1 MYHSMNSTWRANE
14 FDAVRPIVSQAYSEF
29 AEPSRINIENFVG
42 FVRVPVGVAGPL
54 SVRGS
59 EQTNDKFFA
68 PLATVEPT
76 LVASCSRG
84 CKAFN
89 ESDGMNFKVLG
100 EGMSRAPVFLFSK
113 PEEAIAFA
121 ERVADLERQFAKD
134 AEATSRYVRLQK
146 LTPHIIGSSVHLK
159 FDYSCGDAA
168 GQNMVTIATQA
179 ACDRFLKTD
188 AAKALGVKDF
198 IIEGDM
204 ASDKKAS
211 WGNVRDPRGVRV
223 VAWGELSGE
232 VCERILGCSSER
244 LYKVLMAMKEAQVR
258 NGQWGSNVNTANVV
272 AAMFIACGQDA
283 GSVAEGSWSHLSVDY
298 SSETGSLRLSMFFP
312 SLPVG
317 VVGGGT
323 NYAAQKA
330 SLELLKC
337 RGPAMK
343 KRLAGLVASFALALD
358 VSTSAAIANGTFTRS
373 HERLARGKIVPEP
386 KL

>member
-1 MYHSMNSTWRANE
+1 MYPSMNSTWKANE
-14 FDAVRPIVSQAYSEF
+14 FDAARPIISQAYSEF
-29 AEPSRINIENFVG
+29 AEPSQVNIENHVG
-42 FVRVPVGVAGPL
+42 FVRVPIGLAGPL
-54 SVRGS
+54 SICGS

-76 LVASCSRG
+76 LIASCSRG
-84 CKAFN
+84 CKALN
-89 ESDGMNFKVLG
+89 ECGGVKFHVID
-100 EGMSRAPVFLFSK
+100 EAMSRAPVFFFSR

-121 ERVADLERQFAKD
+121 ERVPDFERQFAKD
-134 AEATSRYVRLQK
+134 AERTSRYARLQK

-179 ACDRFLKTD
+179 ACDRFLETE
-188 AAKALGVKDF
+188 AAKALGVKEF
-198 IIEGDM
+198 VIEGDM

-211 WGNVRDPRGVRV
+211 WGNVKESRGVRV

-232 VCERILGCSSER
+232 VCERILGCSTER
-244 LYKVLMAMKEAQVR
+244 LYKILVAMKEAQLR
-258 NGQWGSNVNTANVV
+258 NGQGASNVNTANVV

-283 GSVAEGSWSHLSVDY
+283 GSVAEGSWSQLSVDY
-298 SSETGSLRLSMFFP
+298 SSNTRTLKLSMYFP

-323 NYAAQKA
+323 NYPAQKA

-343 KRLAGLVASFALALD
+343 KRLAGLIAAFALALD

-373 HERLARGKIVPEP
+373 HERLARGKIGLES